1 ITIPAIYLA
10 QKMGIL
16 LFLDNG
22 GSGGEPLSP
31 DYVFDF
37 PKDELKPHPA
47 YDFFAFAPLPGY
59 DGNPNNNN
67 GWLEAN
73 DYLLGELEAMVNEQM
88 VVHTIEEVA
97 EPVVEAEEERVI
109 TPVVDMEERQ
119 MDVPMID
126 MEEDLAVLLDDDDFE
141 DDAFD
146 GFGEEEVEGPSTAIA
161 EGPSFPH
168 LALGLSVPP
177 FVIEDLSTRL
187 SNLDYRHGQ
196 LCRGLTRWEEVGALV
211 EQGQQIAAQRDE
223 MVVELTQQVQALQID
238 EQQRDTQIQQ
248 LQTIITE
255 MGSKESILMR
265 YILGLKRQIAALERR
280 PPRPQYS

>member
-1 ITIPAIYLA
+1 
-10 QKMGIL
+10 M
-16 LFLDNG
+16 
-22 GSGGEPLSP
+22 GEPLSP
-31 DYVFDF
+31 DHVFDF

-73 DYLLGELEAMVNEQM
+73 DYLLRELEAMVNEQM
-88 VVHTIEEVA
+88 IVPTIEEVA

-109 TPVVDMEERQ
+109 APVVDMEERR

-141 DDAFD
+141 DDASD
-146 GFGEEEVEGPSTAIA
+146 GFGEEERINQVSDAEVATGVTIGEFGPRIYAVEGHI
-161 EGPSFPH
+161 
-168 LALGLSVPP
+168 
-177 FVIEDLSTRL
+177 
-187 SNLDYRHGQ
+187 
-196 LCRGLTRWEEVGALV
+196 
-211 EQGQQIAAQRDE
+211 QIAAQRDE
-223 MVVELTQQVQALQID
+223 MVAELTQQVQDLQID

-248 LQTIITE
+248 LQTIITK